1 MRNFLQVAKRANRLA
16 AVCCLLWLFGISMQP
31 AVAQSFDALQF
42 WESPVNDA
50 LTQKVTKQIAQD
62 GSGAMW
68 FVTLEGLSRYNGHAV
83 VNFPTTSALGGG
95 SIKGIDIDPDGQLWV
110 ATNQRLL
117 HFDQTTKTFSAVKN
131 LPIGIELFSIT
142 ADPEGNIWLGERGSL
157 GVYDPETRRYQRI
170 EGKDPLPSEAP
181 VVDILLNGS
190 DRIFVLLEGHG
201 LFELLEQTTPQKL
214 VSIDDADG
222 AALWMVEQ
230 VGSALW
236 VATQG
241 AGVITVDLET
251 EKLGRIVEGKDKGL
265 PSNVVYHIVAGS
277 YGVWVSTAGGLARLE
292 SSGSLLENYAE
303 SQPQLLGD
311 IAYFVSHSWDGNY
324 WISTF
329 RGVVQARGQ
338 LTKTIET
345 AEAASD
351 PAQRDINAILTDL
364 LGGLWIASASGLH
377 HRPPA
382 ATLFST
388 INSQTHPVLKD
399 DVIMSLAHQ
408 KDTLWVGTFDGGL
421 YRYLPEQNSMSAIPI
436 DPESPHALHASG
448 ITALLV
454 HSRGE
459 LIAATYGGGLSVINS
474 AGEVIRS
481 IDLPG
486 RSGGTE
492 NAFALLEDHDSSVL
506 VGTGAGLARLSD
518 DLQTIS
524 WIHFDEQPRQDHLP
538 GRTITEVKFPVWE
551 LTHGQQG
558 DLWLGTYN
566 HGLLRWHRDADGK
579 TLGLKDLSD
588 VIELPSRT
596 TLGIHFST
604 PDTLWVSHNH
614 GLTRINTENL
624 ASEHFGS
631 GFGDKSINFNMGASY
646 RADDGTV
653 YFGSDRGVKVL
664 TSHAER
670 FEKPSIEIGID
681 AITVMGE
688 PVAIPSNQRTIELP
702 LGYSDT
708 LTSIEFFST
717 DFTDPKN
724 NAYAYRLRGLDDQ
737 WIQLGN
743 GHTINLNRLPAG
755 KYQLEIAVKDSAG
768 NWHYDARSI
777 ELTVEPP
784 WWGSIL
790 AYAVYSLCLT
800 LLVRFYFWVRRNHE
814 FAQRYQALEIALHP
828 GGEPE
833 PKLII
838 PEHPVTKTLPAPN
851 LAQLNHLKTREENP

>member
-1 MRNFLQVAKRANRLA
+1 MRNFLRVAMRNKRHA
-16 AVCCLLWLFGISMQP
+16 AVCCLLGLFGISTQP

-68 FVTLEGLSRYNGHAV
+68 FVTLEGLSRYNGHSV
-83 VNFPTTSALGGG
+83 MNFPTATALGGG

-110 ATNQRLL
+110 VTNQRLL
-117 HFDQTTKTFSAVKN
+117 YFDQTTKTFSAVKN
-131 LPIGIELFSIT
+131 LPVGIELFSVA
-142 ADPEGNIWLGERGSL
+142 ADREGNIWLGERGNV
-157 GVYDPETRRYQRI
+157 GAYDPQTHWYQRF
-170 EGKDPLPSEAP
+170 EGKEPLPSDAP
-181 VVDILLNGS
+181 VVDILFDGS
-190 DRIFVLLEGHG
+190 DRLFALLEGHG
-201 LFELLEQTTPQKL
+201 LFELLEQTTPKKL
-214 VSIDDADG
+214 VSTEDAGG
-222 AALWMVEQ
+222 AELWMVEQ

-236 VATQG
+236 IATQG

-251 EKLGRIVEGKDKGL
+251 GKLGRIVEGKDKGL
-265 PSNVVYHIVAGS
+265 PSDVVYHIVADS
-277 YGVWVSTAGGLARLE
+277 HGVWVSTAGGLALVNSNLATVRIYDNTNSALPE
-292 SSGSLLENYAE
+292 NWLLYSYTGMDGSLWVATNHGLFQGKMPLIQDLNDSGHKLDSA
-303 SQPQLLGD
+303 
-311 IAYFVSHSWDGNY
+311 
-324 WISTF
+324 
-329 RGVVQARGQ
+329 
-338 LTKTIET
+338 
-345 AEAASD
+345 
-351 PAQRDINAILTDL
+351 DINAIHVTSTGEYWIGTDT
-364 LGGLWIASASGLH
+364 GLH
-377 HRPPA
+377 HRPSG
-382 ATLFST
+382 ATHFST

-399 DVIMSLAHQ
+399 DIIMSLAHQ
-408 KDTLWVGTFDGGL
+408 KDMLWVGTFDGGL
-421 YRYLPEQNSMSAIPI
+421 YRYWPEQDSMSAIPV

-454 HSRGE
+454 HSSGE
-459 LIAATYGGGLSVINS
+459 LIAATYGGGISIINA
-474 AGEVIRS
+474 AGDVIRS

-492 NAFALLEDHDSSVL
+492 NAFTLLEDHDRSVL
-506 VGTGAGLARLSD
+506 IGTAAGLARLSD
-518 DLQTIS
+518 DLQTVS
-524 WIHFDEQPRQDHLP
+524 WIQFDEQPQQDNLP
-538 GRTITEVKFPVWE
+538 GTTIAEIKFPVWE
-551 LTHGQQG
+551 LTHGQEG
-558 DLWLGTYN
+558 DLWLGTYD

-579 TLGLKDLSD
+579 TQGLKDLSD

-604 PDTLWVSHNH
+604 SDTLWVSHNH
-614 GLTRINTENL
+614 GLTRVNTENL

-646 RADDGTV
+646 KADDGTI

-664 TSHAER
+664 TPYADR
-670 FEKPSIEIGID
+670 FEKPAIKIGID
-681 AITVMGE
+681 AVTVMGE
-688 PVAIPSNQRTIELP
+688 PIAIPSNQHIIKLP
-702 LGYSDT
+702 LGYNDT

-717 DFTDPKN
+717 DFTEPRN

-737 WIQLGN
+737 WMQLGN

-755 KYQLEIAVKDSAG
+755 QYQLEIAVKDSAG

-814 FAQRYQALEIALHP
+814 LAQRYQALEIALHP

-833 PKLII
+833 PQLII